1 MSQDSPGNSA
11 PYYRIHAFVCTNERD
26 ADDPR
31 GSCGAKGSTE
41 LRDYLK
47 KKAKMAGLLKGV
59 RINNAGCLD
68 RCELGPVMVVYP
80 EGTWYGMDSK
90 EDIDEI
96 VETHLVGGRKVER
109 LLLKPEDR
117 QRDHPMK

>member
-1 MSQDSPGNSA
+1 MSEDST
-11 PYYRIHAFVCTNERD
+11 PYFKIHAFVCTNQRD

-31 GSCGAKGSTE
+31 GSCAARGSSE

-80 EGTWYGMDSK
+80 DGVWYGMDSK

-96 VETHLVGGRKVER
+96 VEALAKGEHVER

-117 QRDHPMK
+117 QRSRPMT